1 MLNLLTSVPA
11 VAGVAL
17 ATTALLTRDMIEGE
31 RMRSTG
37 GNGNRRRRSFGLVCA
52 LILLVLVVLRFV
64 TLAG

>member
-1 MLNLLTSVPA
+1 MLNVLTSVPA

-17 ATTALLTRDMIEGE
+17 ATTALLTRDMLEGE

-37 GNGNRRRRSFGLVCA
+37 GNRRRRSYGLVCA
-52 LILLVLVVLRFV
+52 LILLILVVLRFL